1 MSMKRLPLVAILLV
15 TVASSGWAQRLASP
29 DHRGDDFYL
38 RDPAA
43 DSSVDLT
50 GIVSSVDR
58 DRESIRLRTSRGLQT
73 VELYDGTLMS
83 FDSGRRA
90 GLSDVRVGDDLEV
103 KGDERG
109 GRIVADR
116 VTLLGPSGA
125 RSAEE
130 DSSYPQHDGVL
141 VGTVRTPTYD
151 VSRRIKVRTAEG
163 DVTVTADPHT
173 PIYQAGELLS
183 VHDLDR
189 GDRVRVVGRWEGRD
203 RLRASRIDVGLPP
216 PPIREKARGYRSNF
230 SAGPMPVITVLGTLV
245 SYDDNRDRMRLSTRE
260 GDRIVVAKGTPAYVR
275 GNRISR
281 GNMRQGDRVRA
292 TGYWNGHELL
302 ATRVELAY

>member
-1 MSMKRLPLVAILLV
+1 
-15 TVASSGWAQRLASP
+15 
-29 DHRGDDFYL
+29 
-38 RDPAA
+38 
-43 DSSVDLT
+43 
-50 GIVSSVDR
+50 
-58 DRESIRLRTSRGLQT
+58 
-73 VELYDGTLMS
+73 MS

-90 GLSDVRVGDDLEV
+90 GLSDVRVGDDMDV

-125 RSAEE
+125 RYRE
-130 DSSYPQHDGVL
+130 DSSYPHDGVL

-151 VSRRIKVRTAEG
+151 ASRRIKVRTAEG
-163 DVTVTADPHT
+163 DVTVTVDPHT
-173 PIYQAGELLS
+173 PIYEANERLS

-189 GDRVRVVGRWEGRD
+189 GDRVRVVGSWEARD

-216 PPIREKARGYRSNF
+216 PPIREKARGYRS
-230 SAGPMPVITVLGTLV
+230 SLSPGPMPVITVLGTLV

-275 GNRISR
+275 GKRISR

-292 TGYWNGHELL
+292 TGYWNGTEIL